1 MFFCNILLRYGSY
14 GLAAPVVAYSEAP
27 AAVYGSQHLAGTVA
41 HSGFYSSRYHH
52 KGGYHSNH
60 HHFVQVKPQTPN
72 LKPQTPTPNPKPQTS
87 NPKPQTPNR

>member
-1 MFFCNILLRYGSY
+1 M
-14 GLAAPVVAYSEAP
+14 
-27 AAVYGSQHLAGTVA
+27 YGSQHLAGTVA

-72 LKPQTPTPNPKPQTS
+72 LKPQTPTPNPEPPTYHS
-87 NPKPQTPNR
+87 PHPRA